1 MGRIMSRRAGLR
13 YALAVV
19 PTISSIE
26 PNVGPSEGR
35 MDVEIIGTGFVPA
48 VLPPSG
54 QFPGNVV
61 PQTAIVLFDGVPAYD
76 VRVFS
81 GALLSATPPPH
92 TPGVVD
98 VSVQNVDQTT
108 GVPISGEVVVAA
120 SSFTYV
126 LPRVTADYPSDLV
139 ALVRT
144 LIRAMKAYLLIEIT
158 HAVHT
163 DYDPTTGDEL
173 HVTKFAKLPGITLIG
188 PDLEENRFYS
198 LNEEPDFTDETTVGD
213 DGQPSA
219 FVGTKVPYTVDLTFK
234 VIAASDSKIEL
245 LNLASNFVMFMH
257 RTKYL
262 PMARNAADPSAGTI
276 AYEFDFVKGG
286 QPKTARIH
294 STEENKSNLRSWEAQ
309 IIVRGFDIET
319 VFGVPNGSTAGVPN
333 AAIVRRGYIADEN
346 QPALAPTIQQ
356 APLETP

>member
-1 MGRIMSRRAGLR
+1 M
-13 YALAVV
+13 
-19 PTISSIE
+19 
-26 PNVGPSEGR
+26 
-35 MDVEIIGTGFVPA
+35 
-48 VLPPSG
+48 
-54 QFPGNVV
+54 

-163 DYDPTTGDEL
+163 DYDERTGDEL

-257 RTKYL
+257 STKYL

-294 STEENKSNLRSWEAQ
+294 STEENKFEPPLMGGADHRARLRH
-309 IIVRGFDIET
+309 RDR
-319 VFGVPNGSTAGVPN
+319 
-333 AAIVRRGYIADEN
+333 VRRAQRLDGRRPQRGHRPARLHRRREPTGARADDSASPPRN
-346 QPALAPTIQQ
+346 
-356 APLETP
+356 PLTGAC